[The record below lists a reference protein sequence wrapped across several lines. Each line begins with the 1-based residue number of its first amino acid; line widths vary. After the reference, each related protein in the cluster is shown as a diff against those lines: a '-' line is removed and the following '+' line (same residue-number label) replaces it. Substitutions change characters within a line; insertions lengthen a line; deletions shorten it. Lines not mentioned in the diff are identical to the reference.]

1 MSRVASLCGRAG
13 KRAVT
18 AREERLA
25 GPVGREMKP
34 ETSDAPDDARCD
46 LEQVQT
52 DRADRR
58 GRESRARE
66 DRATK
71 ICQQQQREAMQLQS
85 EGIGAEAMAAEA
97 IGVDIELEL
106 LDALMTPSRA
116 RSLNTDANAIQSTPW
131 TSRRRGAASGL
142 GSSPMSCGTS

>member
-34 ETSDAPDDARCD
+34 ETSDAPDDARRD

-52 DRADRR
+52 IVPIVADADRVPARTARRKYAAATAR
-58 GRESRARE
+58 GY
-66 DRATK
+66 
-71 ICQQQQREAMQLQS
+71 
-85 EGIGAEAMAAEA
+85 AAA
-97 IGVDIELEL
+97 VG
-106 LDALMTPSRA
+106 RH
-116 RSLNTDANAIQSTPW
+116 W
-131 TSRRRGAASGL
+131 RGSD
-142 GSSPMSCGTS
+142 GS